1 MKLCEQKSGYI
12 SVVKYISCFLFSL
25 FAQTTKIFLQR
36 KFPDLRYN
44 YRTRTNYHNH
54 NNLIQLIVVSV
65 SSGPPQSQTC
75 WLITQW
81 VITMTNSTLLC
92 WLRSACCRCLFY
104 VQVRFTIAPL
114 SPFSS
119 HLLVLALKVL
129 ATPQVGL
136 ISPWYPQDP
145 HLDREVPSST

>member
-1 MKLCEQKSGYI
+1 MI
-12 SVVKYISCFLFSL
+12 
-25 FAQTTKIFLQR
+25 
-36 KFPDLRYN
+36 
-44 YRTRTNYHNH
+44 
-54 NNLIQLIVVSV
+54 SV
-65 SSGPPQSQTC
+65 SSGPPQSQSC
-75 WLITQW
+75 WLITQQ
-81 VITMTNSTLLC
+81 VITITNSTLLW

-145 HLDREVPSST
+145 HLDREIHSNTNDLLQVPWLPSGWLVTFLKAPVLSSFILKCYTVVTTFLMMSAVSYCALGTS